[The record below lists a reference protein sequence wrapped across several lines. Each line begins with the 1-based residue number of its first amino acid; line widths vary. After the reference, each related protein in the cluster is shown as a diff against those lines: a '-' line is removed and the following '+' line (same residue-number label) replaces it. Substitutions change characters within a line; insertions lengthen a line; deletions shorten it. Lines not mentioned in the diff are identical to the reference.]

1 MCLGRSAWFLGYV
14 VPSSP
19 PAPPPRPFLLDPPP
33 RQSSWGISAFPI
45 PTLPSSG
52 AAEPN
57 HSPKPGY
64 TRGRGGPVGRDLI
77 LNREA
82 QCSSGKQRVTGRGD
96 PTWERQ
102 DSCIQ
107 STTVFSDGSPCA
119 ERCSRGWEDAGG
131 TAQPGPCCRELAF
144 REAGR
149 QSNEQIE
156 MPHFLSSE
164 MPGVVRRPII
174 LCATKKEKGLP
185 SQ

>member
-19 PAPPPRPFLLDPPP
+19 PAPPPDHFYLTRPPVRAPGEFLLFPSPP
-33 RQSSWGISAFPI
+33 
-45 PTLPSSG
+45 
-52 AAEPN
+52 
-57 HSPKPGY
+57 SPLLGQLSQ
-64 TRGRGGPVGRDLI
+64 TTARNQDILGGGGGPVGRDLI
-77 LNREA
+77 LSREA
-82 QCSSGKQRVTGRGD
+82 QCSSGRRRVTGRGD
-96 PTWERQ
+96 PTWGRQ